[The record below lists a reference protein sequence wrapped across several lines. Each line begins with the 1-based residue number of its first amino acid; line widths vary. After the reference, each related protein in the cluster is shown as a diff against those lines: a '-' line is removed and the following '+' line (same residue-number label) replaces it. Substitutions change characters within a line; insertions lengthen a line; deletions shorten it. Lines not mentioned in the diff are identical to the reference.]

1 MRGLAR
7 RGPCSPASLYPG
19 RMPQRAPH
27 PALRGLVR
35 AYDGYDESV
44 PEGAVHHGIPSTT
57 ATVILAFGEPLDV
70 GWLATPRRSDTFW
83 ALASGLHDAPA
94 LVHAHGRLHGI
105 QLALSPAGVRRLLG
119 LPMGGLGAFSLVEHG
134 ELPLGLRA
142 DDVERLAAAPT
153 WAARFDTLD
162 AALLSA
168 LAQPGGHGPRSEVG
182 RAWQLLRASRGR
194 LGVRELAGRV
204 GMSERHLGS
213 CFRAE
218 FGLSPKRVARL
229 RRFEHA
235 DALRRR
241 GIRLSDVAT
250 EAGYADQSHL
260 TRDWRALTGHPPT
273 DTAEFRFVQESP
285 HPTGQ
290 G

>member
-1 MRGLAR
+1 M
-7 RGPCSPASLYPG
+7 
-19 RMPQRAPH
+19 
-27 PALRGLVR
+27 
-35 AYDGYDESV
+35 
-44 PEGAVHHGIPSTT
+44 
-57 ATVILAFGEPLDV
+57 ILAFGEPLDV

-105 QLALSPAGVRRLLG
+105 QLALSPAGVQRLLG
-119 LPMGGLGAFSLVEHG
+119 LPLGGLGAFSLVEHA

-142 DDVERLAAAPT
+142 ADVERLTAAPT
-153 WAARFDTLD
+153 WAARFDALD
-162 AALLSA
+162 AALLRA
-168 LAQPGGHGPRSEVG
+168 LDQPRGREPRAEI
-182 RAWQLLRASRGR
+182 RHAWHLLRATHGR

-204 GMSERHLGS
+204 GLSERHLGG

-235 DALRRR
+235 DTLRRN
-241 GIRLSDVAT
+241 GIRLADVAVS
-250 EAGYADQSHL
+250 AGYADQSHL
-260 TRDWRALTGHPPT
+260 TREWRALTGHAPT
-273 DTAEFRFVQESP
+273 DTADFRFVQESP
-285 HPTGQ
+285 HPTGH